1 MLENNLNKKSLGKL
15 PDSKL
20 RLSDLFITLSS
31 ALDMGHLDI
40 LDHSRKVAYISLEI
54 AEAVGLEESEINKIV
69 LAALIHDLGINDQKI
84 KEKAQNFFDVELD
97 LIQYHCKRGAELSS
111 KLSFFP
117 ELADIIYYHHHK
129 WAGDNFDNVKGVK
142 IPLASRIIHLS
153 DRIEASID
161 PNTFILNQVDN
172 ILDNIYNKSAVW
184 FEPKLVNIFSD
195 LAKSESFWLNLKT
208 KEYKSILGSWGKK
221 TNSNINLSDL
231 GAIASTAAHL
241 IDRVSPF
248 TSRHS
253 TGVATIAAMITNEM
267 GYGSEEQ
274 SAIRI
279 AGLFHDLGKLVIPN
293 EIIEKKSKLNDL
305 EFKIIKQHS
314 FYTYRLLSKIKGLGS
329 IPEWAAY
336 HHERLDGTGYPFRIK
351 AENLNLGS
359 RIMAVS
365 DIFQALTEDRP
376 YRPAFSI
383 SKSIEIIEDM
393 ENEFKLD
400 SEVIK
405 ILKKS
410 I

>member
-1 MLENNLNKKSLGKL
+1 LLENNLNKTSLGKL

-20 RLSDLFITLSS
+20 RLSDLFIALSS

-54 AEAVGLEESEINKIV
+54 AEAFGLEESEINRIV
-69 LAALIHDLGINDQKI
+69 LAALIHDLGIDDQKI

-129 WAGDNFDNVKGVK
+129 WAGDNFDGVKGVK

-161 PNTFILNQVDN
+161 PNTFILNQVDD

-184 FEPKLVNIFSD
+184 FDPELVNIFSN

-274 SAIRI
+274 SAIKI

-305 EFKIIKQHS
+305 KII
-314 FYTYRLLSKIKGLGS
+314 YPDS
-329 IPEWAAY
+329 IFISALKEIN
-336 HHERLDGTGYPFRIK
+336 T
-351 AENLNLGS
+351 N
-359 RIMAVS
+359 AV
-365 DIFQALTEDRP
+365 
-376 YRPAFSI
+376 I
-383 SKSIEIIEDM
+383 SKLNQIISNEMIEIE
-393 ENEFKLD
+393 LD
-400 SEVIK
+400 LPYSEAGWVDK
-405 ILKKS
+405 IHNTAKVYEEKYQKNNIYLKVLIPKKTASKLKKYRRENY
-410 I
+410 